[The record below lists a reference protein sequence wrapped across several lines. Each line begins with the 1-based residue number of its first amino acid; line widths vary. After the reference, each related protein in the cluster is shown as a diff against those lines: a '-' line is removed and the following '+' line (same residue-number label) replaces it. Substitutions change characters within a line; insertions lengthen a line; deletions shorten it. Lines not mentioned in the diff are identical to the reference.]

1 MGNVIIAVD
10 SGKGQTKIAK
20 YNSDGSVGLSSFD
33 TRVTEGEDK
42 LRSTGLTGKFYTVD
56 YNSKTY
62 TVGKSYGIL
71 TTNES
76 SDSKKDDVH
85 RLSILTAIAENTEP
99 GDSVTVGIGAP
110 LSVYQDRVA
119 VNEYLNYIFPETHV
133 QMIVDDKEKDFYIN
147 KKKVFAEA
155 TGIMYLRPE
164 LFTDKTLGVIDIGN
178 LNVNGFVADNLTL
191 RSDMSFTSKLGGVKL
206 INAIQVA
213 CNQEMPDLE
222 KPYDFNEVVRGIKA
236 GVMPFDNSGKSKKI
250 IADKVEEHLKAIQK
264 ECQKAGWPIS
274 RLEYIC
280 VGGTSALVA
289 DHLPSYFNGEYCMVM
304 DEPEFANAKGFLSA
318 ICAMSGIKLKAN

>member
-1 MGNVIIAVD
+1 MGNVILAVD
-10 SGKGQTKIAK
+10 SGKGQTKVAK
-20 YNSDGSVGLSSFD
+20 YNPDGSISTSSFD

-42 LRSTGLTGKFYTVD
+42 LRGTGLTGKFYTVD
-56 YNSKTY
+56 FNGKTY
-62 TVGKSYGIL
+62 TVGKTYGIL

-85 RLSILTAIAENTEP
+85 KLSILTAIAVNTEP
-99 GDSVTVGIGAP
+99 GDSVTVAIGAP

-119 VNEYLNYIFPETHV
+119 VNEYLNFIFPETHIR
-133 QMIVDDKEKDFYIN
+133 MTVDDVEKDFYVN

-155 TGIMYLRPE
+155 TGIMYLHPE

-178 LNVNGFVADNLTL
+178 LNVNGFVADNRTL
-191 RSDMSFTSKLGGVKL
+191 RSDMSFTAKLGGVKL

-222 KPYDFNEVVRGIKA
+222 KPYEFSEVIRGIKA
-236 GVMPFDNSGKSKKI
+236 GVMPFDNSSKSKEIISTKI
-250 IADKVEEHLKAIQK
+250 EEHLKAIQK
-264 ECQKAGWPIS
+264 ECQKANWPIS

-280 VGGTSALVA
+280 IGGTSALVK
-289 DHLPSYFNGEYCMVM
+289 DYLPTYFNGEYCMVI

-318 ICAMSGIKLKAN
+318 ICVMSGITIKA